1 MSMQQNDF
9 NLVSIAALLQ
19 HKWKSILL
27 IVLLSVITATITIF
41 MVPPYYRSTA
51 TVIAANPLMADKAHL
66 FNNQIKDLYSYFGN
80 GDDLDRI
87 EGIAAMDT
95 SYLQLVDS
103 FHLTTYY
110 ELTGIDSA
118 LLRRKAKLCLR
129 KDLQV
134 QKNEKGQLMIIAWT
148 KNNQLSAALANA
160 LANIMQKTETALWE
174 KNADQARAAIH
185 QFIHSLETNY
195 QLLSD
200 SLASANTV
208 RRQILSVKMQ
218 SLLAQMQQYQQTA
231 DELLLTGQAHT
242 PALYVLENAVP
253 AVKAERPDKPLI
265 IFAAALMGFIFSC
278 LLILVTNRNT
288 A

>member
-1 MSMQQNDF
+1 MQQNEF
-9 NLVSIAALLQ
+9 HLVSVVALLQ
-19 HKWKSILL
+19 QKWKSILL
-27 IVLLSVITATITIF
+27 IVLIAVITATITVF

-51 TVIAANPLMADKAHL
+51 TVIAANPLMADKARL

-103 FHLTTYY
+103 FHLIAYY
-110 ELTGIDSA
+110 ELAGNDSI
-118 LLRRKAKLCLR
+118 LLRRKAELCLR

-148 KNNQLSAALANA
+148 KNKQLSAALANSV
-160 LANIMQKTETALWE
+160 ANIMQTRETEIWE
-174 KNADQARAAIH
+174 KNAEQARAAINKA
-185 QFIHSLETNY
+185 IHVKETNY

-200 SLASANTV
+200 SLAASNTV
-208 RRQILSVKMQ
+208 RRQLLTVKMQ
-218 SLLAQMQQYQQTA
+218 FILSQLQQYQQTA
-231 DELLLTGQAHT
+231 DEFLLTLQTHM
-242 PALYVLENAVP
+242 PALYVLENATP
-253 AVKAERPDKPLI
+253 AAKAERPYKPLI
-265 IFAAALMGFIFSC
+265 IFAAALIGFVFSC